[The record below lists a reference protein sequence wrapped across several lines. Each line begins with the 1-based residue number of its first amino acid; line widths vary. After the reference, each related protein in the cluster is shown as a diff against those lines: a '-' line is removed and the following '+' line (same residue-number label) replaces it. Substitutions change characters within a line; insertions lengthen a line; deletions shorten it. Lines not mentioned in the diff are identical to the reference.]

1 VNDPVY
7 ITVTNSGETINISVN
22 PGIPAGGTTN
32 QVLRKTSNTDYA
44 VGWTNASAGTVTSV
58 TGGTGLTG
66 GTITSSGTL
75 AVDFATSGG
84 GTSTQAVMATD
95 SRLTNAR
102 TPTAHA
108 ASHEDGGTDE
118 LLLAQSQVVN
128 LPTDLAGKVPTT
140 RTITTGAGL
149 AGGGDLSANR
159 TLTVDF
165 APSGS
170 GTGSQAVSA
179 TDSRLT
185 NARTP
190 TTHGSTHGSAGS
202 DPIPAGGLS
211 QAQVANL
218 TTDLAG
224 KVPTSRTITAGSG
237 LTGGGDLS
245 ANRTLAV
252 DFAPSGAGSSTQA
265 VMGTDS
271 RLSNARTPTTHAT
284 SHGALGSDPVTL
296 EISQVTNLTAAL
308 DAKADETV
316 QIIAG
321 TGLTGGGNLTAN
333 RTLAV
338 DLATSGGGTSNQ
350 SVRAT
355 DTRLSDARTP
365 TGAAGGSL
373 TGTYPNPTLA
383 NASVTV
389 GKISASGTA
398 SSSTFLRGDMSW
410 QTPTAAPSGA
420 AGGDLAGTYPNPTV
434 GFKPISGTGTAL
446 GTWRAITFPTN
457 TAVILPASGVWAFIS
472 IQIKSSNDSFQNLT
486 ADVAPGGSTISPAS
500 AVHYH
505 TLLCWRIS

>member
-1 VNDPVY
+1 MNDPVY
-7 ITVTNSGETINISVN
+7 ITVTNSGEQVNISVN

-44 VGWTNASAGTVTSV
+44 VGWASAASGTVTSV
-58 TGGTGLTG
+58 TAGAGLTG
-66 GTITSSGTL
+66 GPITTSGSL

-84 GTSTQAVMATD
+84 GTSTQAVSATD
-95 SRLTNAR
+95 SRLSNAR

-140 RTITTGAGL
+140 RTVTAGTGL
-149 AGGGDLSANR
+149 TGGGALSTNITLSANFGS
-159 TLTVDF
+159 T
-165 APSGS
+165 S
-170 GTGSQAVSA
+170 GTVCQGN
-179 TDSRLT
+179 DSRLSD
-185 NARTP
+185 ARTP

-211 QAQVANL
+211 QAQVLNL
-218 TTDLAG
+218 TTDLAAR
-224 KVPTSRTITAGSG
+224 VPTSRTITAGSG

-271 RLSNARTPTTHAT
+271 RLSNSRTPTAHAA

-338 DLATSGGGTSNQ
+338 DLATSGGGTSIQ

-389 GKISASGTA
+389 GKISATGTA

-410 QTPTAAPSGA
+410 QTPTATPSGA

-446 GTWRAITFPTN
+446 GTWKSVTFATN
-457 TAVILPASGVWAFIS
+457 TAVTLPAGGIWAYIN
-472 IQIKSSNDSFQNLT
+472 IQLKSSNDAFQAMT
-486 ADVAPGGSTISPAS
+486 ADVAAGGSTISAAS
-500 AVHYH
+500 PTHYH
-505 TLLCWRIS
+505 TLVCWRIS

>member
-1 VNDPVY
+1 MNDPVY

-44 VGWTNASAGTVTSV
+44 VGWTNPSAGTVTSV

-84 GTSTQAVMATD
+84 GSSTQAVTATD
-95 SRLTNAR
+95 IRLSNAR

-128 LPTDLAGKVPTT
+128 LPSDLATRVPTT
-140 RTITTGAGL
+140 RTVTAGTGL
-149 AGGGDLSANR
+149 TGGGALSTNITLSADFGS
-159 TLTVDF
+159 TAGTVCQ
-165 APSGS
+165 GN
-170 GTGSQAVSA
+170 
-179 TDSRLT
+179 DSRLS

-410 QTPTAAPSGA
+410 QTPTATPSGA

-457 TAVILPASGVWAFIS
+457 TAVILPASGVWAYIS
-472 IQIKSSNDSFQNLT
+472 IQIKSSNDSFQNMT
-486 ADVAPGGSTISPAS
+486 ADVAPGGSTISPPS

>member
-1 VNDPVY
+1 MNDPVY
-7 ITVTNSGETINISVN
+7 ITVVNSGEEVNISVN

-44 VGWTNASAGTVTSV
+44 VGWTNPSAGTVTSV

-84 GTSTQAVMATD
+84 GSSTQAVTATD
-95 SRLTNAR
+95 SRLSNAR

-108 ASHEDGGTDE
+108 ASHEDGGSDE

-128 LPTDLAGKVPTT
+128 LPTDLAGKVPTS
-140 RTITTGAGL
+140 RQISTGTGL
-149 AGGGDLSANR
+149 LGGGDLSANR

-165 APSGS
+165 APSGG
-170 GTGSQAVSA
+170 GTGSQAVTA

-185 NARTP
+185 NNRAP
-190 TTHGSTHGSAGS
+190 TAHGSTHGSAGS
-202 DPIPAGGLS
+202 DPIPASGLS

-218 TTDLAG
+218 TTDLAA

-245 ANRTLAV
+245 VNRTLAV

-271 RLSNARTPTTHAT
+271 RLSNARTPTAHAV
-284 SHGALGSDPVTL
+284 SHGVLGSDPVTL
-296 EISQVTNLTAAL
+296 EISQVTNLGLSL

-321 TGLTGGGNLTAN
+321 TGLTGGGTIETN
-333 RTLAV
+333 RTLTV
-338 DLATSGGGTSNQ
+338 DFATSGGGTINQ
-350 SVRAT
+350 AVRAT
-355 DTRLSDARTP
+355 DTRLSNSRTP

-389 GKISASGTA
+389 GKISATGTA

-434 GFKPISGTGTAL
+434 GFKPISGAGTAL
-446 GTWRAITFPTN
+446 GTWKSVTFAVNTN
-457 TAVILPASGVWAFIS
+457 VTLPAGGVWAYIS
-472 IQIKSSNDSFQNLT
+472 IQIKNSNNTFENMT
-486 ADVAPGGSTISPAS
+486 ADVAPGGSTVSLAS
-500 AVHYH
+500 ALHYH